1 MNREVHLI
9 TSAWTAGL
17 LAASLVVGCGGTG
30 DGRLNLSLMAGG
42 GILAWEPVT
51 EVPFETTPDKGLEAA
66 ILRASPSYIKAVVD
80 AAGATGRGRYVYS
93 RVDLNGDG
101 RDEVFAYLLG
111 STFCGTGGCTLQL
124 FTPSQDGYALV
135 SVFPIS
141 RTPVIVAATTTKA
154 WHDLFRLESGGGAE
168 ASYVR
173 HVFDGSTYVERERLP
188 ADEAPQGKRCLS
200 GDVTF
205 DKAIPLEP
213 ADTAAPGSG
222 PVAPAPSATG
232 FATVCGVTVG
242 AQDHRYRCT
251 VEGAAAGTS
260 GETVLHFP
268 DNTVTLRWLGGAKA
282 TATFAGM
289 VPKAI
294 TFTTVDGVTRFR
306 FEDKVYFFA
315 SDRAVA
321 TEQLTTLR

>member
-1 MNREVHLI
+1 MALCPPPSMDEQI
-9 TSAWTAGL
+9 TAQARHIRSYL
-17 LAASLVVGCGGTG
+17 LKG
-30 DGRLNLSLMAGG
+30 GRLYLSLMADG
-42 GILAWEPVT
+42 GIFVWEPVA

-66 ILRASPSYIKAVVD
+66 ILRASPSYIKAAVD
-80 AAGATGRGRYVYS
+80 AAGATGRGRYVHS

-111 STFCGTGGCTLQL
+111 LPFCGTGGCTLQL
-124 FTPSQDGYALV
+124 FTPSPDGYALV
-135 SVFPIS
+135 SVFPVS
-141 RTPVIVAATTTKA
+141 RTPVIVAATTTNA

-173 HVFDGSTYVERERLP
+173 HVFDGTTYVERERVP
-188 ADEAPQGKRCLS
+188 ADKAPEGKRCLR

-213 ADTAAPGSG
+213 ADSAAPGSG
-222 PVAPAPSATG
+222 PVAPAPSAAG

-242 AQDHRYRCT
+242 GQDYRYRCT

-260 GETVLHFP
+260 AETVLHFP
-268 DNTVTLRWLGGAKA
+268 DNMVTLRWLGGDKA
-282 TATFAGM
+282 TATFVGM
-289 VPKAI
+289 VPRAI

-306 FEDKVYFFA
+306 VDDQVYFFA

-321 TEQLTTLR
+321 TAQLRTLR